1 MTSPAREAGR
11 GSNKVRAP
19 RTSSQSATG
28 TAARPQN
35 RASDP
40 PQLPPHVYPVLRVF
54 TEYCL
59 RGFDLVSDLQD
70 DLVRGAIFTT
80 LVHDQ
85 AGIRAPVRIRELARK
100 LGTPYE
106 TVRRQVIELVRS
118 GQCREEGGGIVVPA
132 AVRRS
137 RRVAAFL
144 RRLYLNTT
152 RVLVDLTRVGMVRYG
167 MKSSGLPR
175 SGRLEKEQIAIV
187 RAGTAALLAGLKAMR
202 TYWRGAMTKGLVY
215 TAIWTANVK
224 HVTNTATAGTR
235 GLLPDKSRLPVNVM
249 AIAQSLRLPYE
260 TVRRHAQALLEEGL
274 CVRVGKG
281 GLVVPAA
288 THRRLAEGSLVAYR
302 LMVDF
307 LADLRQAG
315 IRV

>member
-1 MTSPAREAGR
+1 M
-11 GSNKVRAP
+11 
-19 RTSSQSATG
+19 
-28 TAARPQN
+28 
-35 RASDP
+35 
-40 PQLPPHVYPVLRVF
+40 LRVF

-59 RGFDLVSDLQD
+59 RGFDLLSDLQD

-85 AGIRAPVRIRELARK
+85 AGMPGRAPVRIRELARR

-106 TVRRQVIELVRS
+106 TVRRQVIELVRA
-118 GQCREEGGGIVVPA
+118 GQCREEGGGIMVPA

-175 SGRLEKEQIAIV
+175 SGRLEKEQVAIA

-235 GLLPDKSRLPVNVM
+235 GLLQDKSRLPVNVM

-260 TVRRHAQALLEEGL
+260 TVRRHAQALLKEGL

-281 GLVVPAA
+281 GLIVPAA